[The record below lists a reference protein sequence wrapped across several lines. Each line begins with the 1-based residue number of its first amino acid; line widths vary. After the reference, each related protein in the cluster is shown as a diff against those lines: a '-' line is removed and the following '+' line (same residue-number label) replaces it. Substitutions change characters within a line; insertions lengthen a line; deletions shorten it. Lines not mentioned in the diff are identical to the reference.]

1 MSFLY
6 SFTDLMH
13 GSPNQYPALT
23 PDSRVCEKHS
33 RSLTVNRTK
42 NSQSPKDLQCK
53 EVCHKDH
60 LAKTPTKVTKKAS
73 MSPSIKRLQFGG
85 IYSII
90 NQSKPP
96 FMNNRQIKTVGV
108 VVKPNHAEAWQTAC
122 ELSEW
127 LKKRGVALIGKP
139 YAEIGKPD
147 EALCD
152 IEAIENDK
160 FDADLIIVLG
170 GDGTMISTSRVIADR
185 EVLVLGIN
193 YGSLGYLTEFRIEEM
208 FPALEAILDGEYE
221 IDRRVMLHAD
231 HWRGEELLATGRVL
245 NDVVINKAALARII
259 EIDVTLNGL
268 FVNSF
273 RADGLIISTPT
284 GSTAYNLSAGGP
296 IIYPS
301 MNAVVLTPIC
311 PFTLTNR
318 PIVVPDTADI
328 ELKLINEN
336 EGVVL
341 TLDGQIGYPM
351 RADDRVLIRKS
362 RTTFNLVQPPNRN
375 YFDVLRNKLKW
386 GR

>member
-1 MSFLY
+1 M
-6 SFTDLMH
+6 
-13 GSPNQYPALT
+13 
-23 PDSRVCEKHS
+23 
-33 RSLTVNRTK
+33 
-42 NSQSPKDLQCK
+42 
-53 EVCHKDH
+53 
-60 LAKTPTKVTKKAS
+60 
-73 MSPSIKRLQFGG
+73 
-85 IYSII
+85 I
-90 NQSKPP
+90 NE
-96 FMNNRQIKTVGV
+96 QIKTVGV
-108 VVKPNHAEAWQTAC
+108 IVKPNHAEAWKTAC

-127 LKKRGVALIGKP
+127 LEKRGITLIGKR
-139 YAEIGKPD
+139 YAESAKP
-147 EALCD
+147 EGAACD
-152 IEAIENDK
+152 LDLVDNDK

-170 GDGTMISTSRVIADR
+170 GDGTMISTSRLIGDR

-208 FPALEAILDGEYE
+208 FPALEAILGGEYE
-221 IDRRVMLHAD
+221 VDRRVMLDAD
-231 HWRGEELLATGRVL
+231 HLRGGELLATGRVL

-259 EIDVTLNGL
+259 EIEVTLNGL

-273 RADGLIISTPT
+273 RADGLIVSTPT

-301 MNAVVLTPIC
+301 VNAVVLTPIC

-328 ELKLINEN
+328 ELKLIIEN

-341 TLDGQIGYPM
+341 TLDGQIGYSM
-351 RADDRVLIRKS
+351 QENDRVLIRKS